1 MTLRTEDAF
10 GVAMVIPLQGA
21 GGIFGPSCRAVAELA
36 AHELNAD
43 GGILG
48 RPVDLT
54 FIDAGQQP
62 ATVASQVAE
71 LVRHDVVHAVTG
83 WHISPVRDALFAS
96 LRGNVP
102 YVYTALYEGGES
114 RPGVFSSGE
123 VPTTQVAPAM
133 RWLRDNCGVRDWTV
147 VGDDYSWPRDSARF
161 VRDVAPDLG
170 VEIRGASYAEMGN
183 DEAIVKLV
191 DELEKAPTSGV
202 AMFFVGHD
210 AVVFNREFAR
220 RGLDEHSVRYSPMMD
235 EAMLLASGFEATNN
249 LFSSAGYYRSLINAD
264 TLDLQGRY
272 SAFHGPFAPALTNTA
287 ESCYE
292 GLITLAT
299 LLRKAASTDMASVN
313 RSIVGLAYDGPRGV
327 VEYHGPQ
334 GIHHVH
340 LAKADGLDF
349 EVIAAL

>member
-102 YVYTALYEGGES
+102 YVYTALY
-114 RPGVFSSGE
+114 
-123 VPTTQVAPAM
+123 
-133 RWLRDNCGVRDWTV
+133 
-147 VGDDYSWPRDSARF
+147 
-161 VRDVAPDLG
+161 
-170 VEIRGASYAEMGN
+170 
-183 DEAIVKLV
+183 
-191 DELEKAPTSGV
+191 
-202 AMFFVGHD
+202 
-210 AVVFNREFAR
+210 
-220 RGLDEHSVRYSPMMD
+220 
-235 EAMLLASGFEATNN
+235 
-249 LFSSAGYYRSLINAD
+249 
-264 TLDLQGRY
+264 
-272 SAFHGPFAPALTNTA
+272 
-287 ESCYE
+287 
-292 GLITLAT
+292 
-299 LLRKAASTDMASVN
+299 
-313 RSIVGLAYDGPRGV
+313 
-327 VEYHGPQ
+327 
-334 GIHHVH
+334 
-340 LAKADGLDF
+340 
-349 EVIAAL
+349 